1 VLGRESLD
9 RMRTLLGLL
18 RSTDRGAREPR
29 PTLERLDALL
39 AAARARGRGV
49 DLEFEGDRRPLGAG
63 VELAAYRTLQ
73 QALAIVSGP
82 AGSPTR
88 IRVRYL
94 SDRLELEIR
103 GAPVTGGAASAAL
116 AAARERVLALGGSFS
131 AEMQPHGLRILRAR
145 LPAVTA
151 HA

>member
-1 VLGRESLD
+1 
-9 RMRTLLGLL
+9 MRTLLGLL

-29 PTLERLDALL
+29 PTLEQLDALL
-39 AAARARGRGV
+39 VAAQRGGRSV

-73 QALAIVSGP
+73 HALAVVGGGGDRP
-82 AGSPTR
+82 AR

-94 SDRLELEIR
+94 PDRLELEVR
-103 GAPVTGGAASAAL
+103 GLRAGSGAASAAL
-116 AAARERVLALGGSFS
+116 MAARERVLSLGGTFS
-131 AEMQPHGLRILRAR
+131 ADTAPDGLQVLRAR
-145 LPAVTA
+145 LPAVPA